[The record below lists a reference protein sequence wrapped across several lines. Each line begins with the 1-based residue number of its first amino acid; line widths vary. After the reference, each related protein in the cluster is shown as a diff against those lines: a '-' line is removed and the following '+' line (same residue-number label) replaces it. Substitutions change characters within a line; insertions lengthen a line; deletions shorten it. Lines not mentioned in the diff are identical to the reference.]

1 MSKPLCV
8 GIDVSAKTV
17 SVAWRDNRQRDR
29 SKDYPNTKAGF
40 DQILIDLG
48 PRRPIRVA
56 LEATGVYHLDLA
68 VFLDNS
74 PDVAVMVVNPKASHN
89 FGQAVLTRSKTDTGD
104 AAVLL
109 MFCERMPWQPWCA
122 PSPAAFELRSL
133 SRYGT
138 SLRLRLAAEK
148 TRLKQCDASEQS
160 PPLIREDI
168 VLGIDELVRR
178 IERIQSHALLVI
190 AYDEELARLFELLQ
204 TAPGFAEVSGVQ
216 LLAELAVLP
225 TDMTAKQWVAHA
237 GLDPKKHESG
247 TSINRP
253 CRISKVGNRYVRR
266 SLFMPA
272 LVAFQCDAHV
282 SGFYQHLVA
291 KGKPGKVAV
300 VAVMRKLLHAVWGMF
315 KSGQPWDSTRF
326 YRLPAVAVGPA
337 EAEAE
342 ATPVDIAIDVE
353 GENAEK
359 PAVERPT
366 SAEAAPATSFSEAAV
381 DTAVSAQRADNQP
394 RRSRRCAEDVD
405 HQVADCGQSA
415 AYG

>member
-1 MSKPLCV
+1 MSKPYCV

-29 SKDYPNTKAGF
+29 GKDYPNTEAGF
-40 DQILIDLG
+40 DKMLIDLG

-74 PDVAVMVVNPKASHN
+74 PDVAVMVVNPKASYN
-89 FGQAVLTRSKTDTGD
+89 FGQAVLTRSKTDAGD
-104 AAVLL
+104 AAMLL
-109 MFCERMPWQPWCA
+109 MFCERMPWEPWCA

-160 PPLIREDI
+160 SPLIRED
-168 VLGIDELVRR
+168 VALGIDELERR
-178 IERIQSHALLVI
+178 IARIQSHALLVI
-190 AYDEELARLFELLQ
+190 AYDEDLARLFELLQ

-237 GLDPKKHESG
+237 GLDPKKHQSG

-253 CRISKVGNRYVRR
+253 SRISKVGNRYVRR

-315 KSGQPWDSTRF
+315 KSGQPWDAARF
-326 YRLPAVAVGPA
+326 YRLPVEVVGLV

-353 GENAEK
+353 GKEAAK

-366 SAEAAPATSFSEAAV
+366 NAEAAPATSVSGSAV
-381 DTAVSAQRADNQP
+381 DTAVSAQRAHNQP
-394 RRSRRCAEDVD
+394 RRSRRRAEDVH

-415 AYG
+415 ASG